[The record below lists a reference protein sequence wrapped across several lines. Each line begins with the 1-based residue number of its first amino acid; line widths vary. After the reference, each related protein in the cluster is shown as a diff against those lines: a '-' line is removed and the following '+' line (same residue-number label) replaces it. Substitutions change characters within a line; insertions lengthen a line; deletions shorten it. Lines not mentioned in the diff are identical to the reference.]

1 MIQQFMFTE
10 TQLSDLWEITPFC
23 MDDSRGFFMKS
34 YEQAVFREHGI
45 LFCPFEGFYTQS
57 RKGTVRGLHFQ
68 RKQCQGKLVQVLKG
82 AVYDVSVDLRQGS
95 ETFGIWQGFHLT
107 ALNKKQLYIPPGFAH
122 GFLAMEDT
130 LLSYLCDK
138 QYDLETD
145 GGIYW
150 NDPQLAIDWPLT
162 EVAQPI
168 VSEKDAALPTLE
180 LFVRR
185 YGALEN

>member
-1 MIQQFMFTE
+1 M
-10 TQLSDLWEITPFC
+10 
-23 MDDSRGFFMKS
+23 
-34 YEQAVFREHGI
+34 
-45 LFCPFEGFYTQS
+45 
-57 RKGTVRGLHFQ
+57 
-68 RKQCQGKLVQVLKG
+68 QVLKG

-162 EVAQPI
+162 EIAQPI